1 MRKIALIATV
11 LILLQIS
18 LVALVLVQ
26 QGTWGGPD
34 EDKAAGVAV
43 AADGSVYVTGTTLSF
58 GQGARDAFLLKYASD
73 GSLVWQRTYGT
84 APSPTSSANEF
95 GNAVA
100 VAPDGS
106 AVYITG
112 QFGDGNPFL
121 VKFSSGGTLIWQE
134 TFGNGAFSS
143 GVAVANDGNVYVA
156 GGSFNEGVG
165 QGDALLVKFTP
176 AGAIVWAKTWGGP
189 NFDAARGIAIGTDG
203 GIYIAGETNSF
214 SANDAFLVKFNPD
227 GTVAWDRDWGTT
239 NGVQSGQ
246 TAAFG
251 VGTGPDGGVY
261 ITGNE
266 FDIGA
271 KKNIILV
278 KFDASGNQ
286 LWEKIGGPGFGAG
299 LGVAAN
305 ADFVYVT
312 GNIVVDT
319 PGATGGNAFVA
330 RYFPNGKA
338 KDANA
343 WGGNDDE
350 SGEAIAVAPD
360 GSVVA
365 AGFAGAPP
373 YSFAHAAKTVKAP
386 SSVLITPTG
395 SVLNATGTIAAA
407 AGIVGTPTGSQTF
420 AGGGTD
426 AMLIRVRP

>member
-1 MRKIALIATV
+1 M
-11 LILLQIS
+11 
-18 LVALVLVQ
+18 
-26 QGTWGGPD
+26 
-34 EDKAAGVAV
+34 
-43 AADGSVYVTGTTLSF
+43 
-58 GQGARDAFLLKYASD
+58 
-73 GSLVWQRTYGT
+73 
-84 APSPTSSANEF
+84 
-95 GNAVA
+95 
-100 VAPDGS
+100 
-106 AVYITG
+106 
-112 QFGDGNPFL
+112 
-121 VKFSSGGTLIWQE
+121 KFNSSGTLLWQE
-134 TFGNGAFSS
+134 TFGNGAFSR
-143 GVAVANDGNVYVA
+143 GVAVASDGSVYVA
-156 GGSFNEGVG
+156 GGSFNDGVG
-165 QGDALLVKFTP
+165 QGDALLMRFSST
-176 AGAIVWAKTWGGP
+176 GALVWARTWGGQ
-189 NFDAARGIAIGTDG
+189 FSDSAEGVAIGNDG

-214 SANDAFLVKFNPD
+214 LGNDAFLVKFRPD
-227 GTVAWDRDWGTT
+227 GTVAWDRDWATT
-239 NGVQSGQ
+239 NGVQFGL

-266 FDIGA
+266 FELGA

-278 KFDASGNQ
+278 KFDASGNL

-373 YSFAHAAKTVKAP
+373 YSFTHAAKTVKAP
-386 SSVLITPTG
+386 TSVLITPAGAVT
-395 SVLNATGTIAAA
+395 VATGTIGSAS
-407 AGIVGTPTGSQTF
+407 GIVGVPNGSQTF

>member
-1 MRKIALIATV
+1 MRKMALIATV

-26 QGTWGGPD
+26 QRTWGGPD
-34 EDKAAGVAV
+34 TDEAAGVAV

-58 GQGARDAFLLKYASD
+58 GAGGRDAFLLKYAPD

-84 APSPTSSANEF
+84 AADEF

-106 AVYITG
+106 IYITG
-112 QFGDGNPFL
+112 QYGDGNVFL
-121 VKFSSGGTLIWQE
+121 VKFAPGGNLIWQK
-134 TFGNGAFSS
+134 TYGQNGPFSN
-143 GVAVANDGNVYVA
+143 GVAVAGDGSVYVA
-156 GGSFNEGVG
+156 GGSFNDGVG
-165 QGDALLVKFTP
+165 QGDAILVKFSPSGTV
-176 AGAIVWAKTWGGP
+176 VWAKTWGGV
-189 NFDAARGIAIGTDG
+189 NFDAARDVAIGTDG

-214 SANDAFLVKFNPD
+214 LANDAFLVKFNPD

-239 NGVQSGQ
+239 NGVQTGLTS
-246 TAAFG
+246 AFG

-261 ITGNE
+261 FTGNT

-278 KFDASGNQ
+278 KFDASGNR

-299 LGVAAN
+299 LDVAAN
-305 ADFVYVT
+305 AAFVYVT
-312 GNIVVDT
+312 GNIDT
-319 PGATGGNAFVA
+319 GATGGNAFVA
-330 RYFPNGKA
+330 RYFPDGKA
-338 KDANA
+338 KDAND
-343 WGGNDDE
+343 WGGNDNE

-365 AGFAGAPP
+365 VGSAGAPP

-386 SSVLITPTG
+386 TSVLITPTG
-395 SVLNATGTIAAA
+395 SVSNATGSVVAA
-407 AGIVGTPTGSQTF
+407 AGTVGTPNGSQTF

-426 AMLIRVRP
+426 AMLIRVQP

>member
-1 MRKIALIATV
+1 MRKTALIATV

-34 EDKAAGVAV
+34 TDEAAGVAV
-43 AADGSVYVTGTTLSF
+43 AADGSVYVIGTTLSF
-58 GQGARDAFLLKYASD
+58 GAGGRDAFLLKYAST

-84 APSPTSSANEF
+84 APSSTSSADEF

-106 AVYITG
+106 VYITG
-112 QFGDGNPFL
+112 QYGDGNPFL
-121 VKFSSGGTLIWQE
+121 VKFDSNGTLIWQK
-134 TFGNGAFSS
+134 TFGNGAFSR
-143 GVAVANDGNVYVA
+143 GVVVASDGSVYVA
-156 GGSFNEGVG
+156 GGSFNDGVG
-165 QGDALLVKFTP
+165 QGDALLVKFSP
-176 AGAIVWAKTWGGP
+176 SGALVWARTWGGP
-189 NFDAARGIAIGTDG
+189 FSDTAHDVAIGTDG
-203 GIYIAGETNSF
+203 GIYIAGDTNSF
-214 SANDAFLVKFNPD
+214 AANDAFLVKFNPD

-239 NGVQSGQ
+239 NGVTSGQ

-266 FDIGA
+266 FAIGS

-278 KFDASGNQ
+278 KFDGSGNL

-299 LGVAAN
+299 LDVAAN

-312 GNIVVDT
+312 GNIVVDA

-330 RYFPNGKA
+330 RYSPDGKA

-343 WGGNDDE
+343 WGGNDNE

-386 SSVLITPTG
+386 TSVLITPTG
-395 SVLNATGTIAAA
+395 SVLPASGTVAAA
-407 AGIVGTPTGSQTF
+407 AGTVGTSNGSQTF